1 MKKRWIWILAI
12 AITAIILL
20 TLFAAPT
27 TGNRTTSG
35 STYSRAPDGY
45 GAWYAF
51 MEKRGTPVKRWQK
64 PFDQFPNSRY
74 PMTLLRVNSGL
85 GRGWLY
91 SQERDWVEKG
101 NSLVVLGV
109 GSPVTEASF
118 STLQESAAG
127 RVKIETRRRQKLG
140 KEEEQRLSDDF
151 GAIVWQQKLGKG
163 QVIFA
168 TTPHLAAN
176 AYQEEAGNFEFLAS
190 LVSLEAEEQ
199 ASRGAG
205 EQAIAVG
212 AGFTDN
218 RTTKTDNLTKPA
230 PQDEQL
236 PITNSQFPIQNA
248 VWVDEYIHGYKDK
261 EIIAKED
268 GKDWITYLANT
279 PLFPALVQAGVILL
293 VLVLAKNRRL
303 GPAISVAAPSVDNS
317 EAYIKALAGV
327 LQKAESREFVIE
339 VIGKQEQLQLQQ
351 ALGLGSVLLSPE
363 TLVAAWVQQTG
374 RPATELE
381 QVLQRQSKKRR
392 IGERDLLT
400 WLEQW
405 QKIRNSR

>member
-1 MKKRWIWILAI
+1 MMKKRWIWILAI

-91 SQERDWVEKG
+91 SQEREWVEKG

-176 AYQEEAGNFEFLAS
+176 AYQDEAGNFEFLAS
-190 LVSLEAEEQ
+190 LVTLAAGEQ
-199 ASRGAG
+199 VSRGARRRESRGAG
-205 EQAIAVG
+205 EQGSRG
-212 AGFTDN
+212 AG
-218 RTTKTDNLTKPA
+218 
-230 PQDEQL
+230 EQL
-236 PITNSQFPIQNA
+236 AISNYQLAISNYQLAIQNP

-261 EIIAKED
+261 EVIAKED
-268 GKDWITYLANT
+268 GKDWVTYLANT

-303 GPAISVAAPSVDNS
+303 GPPISVAAPSVDNS

>member
-1 MKKRWIWILAI
+1 MKKRWIWICAI

-20 TLFAAPT
+20 TLLAAPT
-27 TGNRTTSG
+27 TGNRTRSG

-64 PFDQFPNSRY
+64 PFEQFPTTRY
-74 PMTLLRVNSGL
+74 PMTLLRVNSSL
-85 GRGWLY
+85 GRGWLDK
-91 SQERDWVEKG
+91 QEREWIEKG
-101 NSLVVLGV
+101 NTLVVLGV
-109 GSPVTEASF
+109 QAPVTEASF

-127 RVKIETRRRQKLG
+127 RVKIETTRRQKLG
-140 KEEEQRLSDDF
+140 KGEEKRLSDRE

-163 QVIFA
+163 KVIFA
-168 TTPHLAAN
+168 TTPHIAAN
-176 AYQEEAGNFEFLAS
+176 AYQDEAGNFEFLAS
-190 LVSLEAEEQ
+190 LVSYGAE
-199 ASRGAG
+199 
-205 EQAIAVG
+205 
-212 AGFTDN
+212 
-218 RTTKTDNLTKPA
+218 
-230 PQDEQL
+230 EQL
-236 PITNSQFPIQNA
+236 PISNYQLPISNYQLAITNYQLAIENA

-261 EIIAKED
+261 EVIAKED
-268 GKDWITYLANT
+268 GKDWVTYLANT
-279 PLFPALVQAGVILL
+279 PLFPVLVQAGVILL
-293 VLVLAKNRRL
+293 VVVLAKNRRL

-351 ALGLGSVLLSPE
+351 ALGLGTVLLSPQ

-374 RPATELE
+374 HPATELE
-381 QVLQRQSKKRR
+381 QVLRLQSKKGQL
-392 IGERDLLT
+392 GERDLLT

-405 QKIRNSR
+405 QKIRLIGNG

>member
-1 MKKRWIWILAI
+1 MAI

-85 GRGWLY
+85 GRGWPY
-91 SQERDWVEKG
+91 KQELDWIEKG
-101 NSLVVLGV
+101 NTLVVLGV

-140 KEEEQRLSDDF
+140 KEEEQRLSDRF

-176 AYQEEAGNFEFLAS
+176 AYQDEAGNFEFLAS
-190 LVSLEAEEQ
+190 LVTVAAGEQVSRGAEEQ
-199 ASRGAG
+199 RSRGAE
-205 EQAIAVG
+205 EQVSRGAEEQLAISNYQLAISNYQS
-212 AGFTDN
+212 AISN
-218 RTTKTDNLTKPA
+218 Y
-230 PQDEQL
+230 QL
-236 PITNSQFPIQNA
+236 PIQNP

-261 EIIAKED
+261 EVIAKED
-268 GKDWITYLANT
+268 GKDWVTYLANT
-279 PLFPALVQAGVILL
+279 PLFPAMVQAGVILL

-303 GPAISVAAPSVDNS
+303 GPPISVAAPRVDNS

-351 ALGLGSVLLSPE
+351 ALGLGSVLLSPQ

-374 RPATELE
+374 RPASELE

-405 QKIRNSR
+405 QKIRLIGNR

>member
-91 SQERDWVEKG
+91 SQEREWVEKG

-176 AYQEEAGNFEFLAS
+176 AYQDEAGNFEFLAS
-190 LVSLEAEEQ
+190 LVTLAAGEQ
-199 ASRGAG
+199 VSRGARRRESRGAG
-205 EQAIAVG
+205 EQGSRG
-212 AGFTDN
+212 AG
-218 RTTKTDNLTKPA
+218 
-230 PQDEQL
+230 EQL
-236 PITNSQFPIQNA
+236 AISNYQLAISNYQLAIQNP

-261 EIIAKED
+261 EVIAKED
-268 GKDWITYLANT
+268 GKDWVTYLANT

-303 GPAISVAAPSVDNS
+303 GPPISVAAPSVDNS